1 MTIPAAGALLAA
13 EHAAREAYGRLVAM
27 LAWQWRDLAAAE
39 DALSEA
45 FATALA
51 RWPTEGIP
59 RSPQAWLLTVARRE
73 LLQAARHARVA
84 HDPAVQVLLAIG
96 DDTPQDEARFPDER
110 LKLMFV
116 CAHPSLPAA
125 MHAPLMLQTVLGL
138 EAAQIANA
146 FLVTPPAMA
155 QRLVRAKARIKAEG
169 LRFADPAPNELP
181 ERIAPILEGIYA
193 AYTIGSNAAAP
204 LADEGAQLR
213 PEAEFLARLVVS
225 LLPDSAEARGLLAL
239 MLFCE
244 ARRGAQ
250 FDAQGRFVPLLDQ
263 DPAAWNDGLI
273 RQAEECLWQAA
284 RLRQPGPFQL
294 EAAVHSAHCQR
305 AVTGSVPWR
314 GIVSLY
320 EALSTYY
327 PSTGATI
334 GHAAAL
340 GFAGRAPE
348 GLRLLDSLS
357 AAAMEGHQSYWVT
370 RAHLLGV
377 CGEPAQRRVALQR
390 AAGLTQ
396 SPRVREHLLAQ
407 LAA

>member
-1 MTIPAAGALLAA
+1 VTTPAAGALQAA

-116 CAHPSLPAA
+116 CAHPALPAS
-125 MHAPLMLQTVLGL
+125 MHAPLMLQAVLGL

-146 FLVTPPAMA
+146 FLVTPAAMA

-169 LRFADPAPNELP
+169 LRFEDPAPNELP
-181 ERIAPILEGIYA
+181 ERMAPILEGIYA

-250 FDAQGRFVPLLDQ
+250 FDAQGHFVPLLDQ
-263 DPAAWNDGLI
+263 DPAAWADGLI
-273 RQAEECLWQAA
+273 REAEECLWQAA

-305 AVTGSVPWR
+305 AVTGSVPWG

-320 EALSTYY
+320 EALSTHY

-348 GLRLLDSLS
+348 GLRLLDLLPS
-357 AAAMEGHQSYWVT
+357 AAMQGHQPYWVT

-377 CGEPAQRRVALQR
+377 CGEPAHRRVALQR

-396 SPRVREHLLAQ
+396 SPRVRDYLLAQ
-407 LAA
+407 LVG

>member
-1 MTIPAAGALLAA
+1 MTTPAAGALEAV

-27 LAWQWRDLAAAE
+27 LAWQWRDLASAE

-59 RSPQAWLLTVARRE
+59 KSPQAWLLTVARRE

-84 HDPAVQVLLAIG
+84 HDPAVQVLLAVG
-96 DDTPQDEARFPDER
+96 DDTPQDDARFPDER

-125 MHAPLMLQTVLGL
+125 MHAPLMLQAVLGL

-146 FLVTPPAMA
+146 FLVTPAAMA
-155 QRLVRAKARIKAEG
+155 QRLVRAKARIKTDG
-169 LRFADPAPNELP
+169 LRFEDPAASDLP

-244 ARRGAQ
+244 ARRGTQ

-263 DPAAWNDGLI
+263 DTAAWNDGLI
-273 RQAEECLWQAA
+273 REAEVCLWQAA
-284 RLRQPGPFQL
+284 RLQQLGPLQL

-305 AVTGSVPWR
+305 AVTGSVPWE

-320 EALSTYY
+320 EALTSHY

-340 GFAGRAPE
+340 GFAGHAPE
-348 GLRLLDSLS
+348 GLRLLDSMP
-357 AAAMEGHQSYWVT
+357 AAAIEGHQPYWVT

-377 CGEPAQRRVALQR
+377 CGEPAQRHVALQR

-396 SPRVREHLLAQ
+396 SPRVRDYLLAQ

>member
-1 MTIPAAGALLAA
+1 MTTPAADALQAA

-96 DDTPQDEARFPDER
+96 EDTPQDEAQFPDER

-125 MHAPLMLQTVLGL
+125 MHAPLMLQAVLGL
-138 EAAQIANA
+138 EAAQIADA
-146 FLVTPPAMA
+146 FLVTPAAMA

-169 LRFADPAPNELP
+169 LRFEDPAPNELP

-225 LLPDSAEARGLLAL
+225 LLPDSAEAHGLLAL

-263 DPAAWNDGLI
+263 DPAEWNGSLI
-273 RQAEECLWQAA
+273 RKAEECLWQAA

-305 AVTGSVPWR
+305 AVTGSVPWA

-320 EALSTYY
+320 EALSTHY

-340 GFAGRAPE
+340 GLAGRAPE
-348 GLRLLDSLS
+348 GLRLLESLPV
-357 AAAMEGHQSYWVT
+357 AAMEGHQPYWVT
-370 RAHLLGV
+370 RAHLLGG